1 MHRISDIKFKYQIY
15 FILNTYI
22 TIWPPIKKKITVF
35 YTQNKYLRKL
45 LSDSFLIFEVFLE
58 IYIIM
63 LSLTFF
69 YNYNI
74 FPDTIKIINLDS
86 PMILNFDYLY
96 ITVGFKFTCS
106 SPVKNYSH

>member
-1 MHRISDIKFKYQIY
+1 
-15 FILNTYI
+15 
-22 TIWPPIKKKITVF
+22 
-35 YTQNKYLRKL
+35 
-45 LSDSFLIFEVFLE
+45 
-58 IYIIM
+58 M